1 MTMLGNMVSLVLMCT
16 GSLILIGS
24 TIANSL
30 PTLNFGGFT
39 WAENLCFDGRGNL
52 FVSESSRG
60 ELWRIAL
67 CANQT
72 AYCGEVWLTGLSP
85 QGLAASP
92 DGLFLLAAVKLDD
105 KSYAIS
111 NVSTTNTGEYS
122 IVSRIKHEPNGLAV
136 DWDLNMLYYTGT
148 ADGTMTAINLKTFAQ
163 VDCRVSSAN
172 GAWLDSQN
180 KLLYI
185 GELFSKTVHIFN
197 VTEGGDCASLGVYS
211 ALSELGRGH
220 LLDDITL
227 ESTSNPILHSTI
239 LYGAD
244 YSGKSVRRFS
254 LDGLESSVVAPP
266 PEVEFFEVTSVRRG
280 KGPGFDSGSLY
291 VSEGGGNERNN
302 NRRVIQ
308 ILI

>member
-1 MTMLGNMVSLVLMCT
+1 MLGNMVSFVLLCSS
-16 GSLILIGS
+16 SLIFIGS
-24 TIANSL
+24 TVANSL
-30 PTLNFGGFT
+30 PILNFGGFT

-60 ELWRIAL
+60 ELWRISL
-67 CANQT
+67 CANET
-72 AYCGEVWLTGLSP
+72 EYCGEVWLSGLSP
-85 QGLAASP
+85 QGLAASL
-92 DGLFLLAAVKLDD
+92 DGLFLLVAVKLED
-105 KSYAIS
+105 KSYAIA
-111 NVSTTNTGEYS
+111 NVSTTNSGEYA

-136 DWDLNMLYYTGT
+136 DWDINMLYYTGT
-148 ADGTMTAINLKTFAQ
+148 ADCTMTAINLKTLAQ
-163 VDCRVSSAN
+163 IDCSVPSAN
-172 GAWLDSQN
+172 GAWLDTQK

-185 GELFSKTVHIFN
+185 GELFSKTVHVFN
-197 VTEGGDCASLGVYS
+197 VTEGSDCAILGVFP

-227 ESTSNPILHSTI
+227 ESVSNPVLHSTI

-266 PEVEFFEVTSVRRG
+266 PGVEFFEVTSVRRG

-291 VSEGGGNERNN
+291 VSEGGGKERNN
-302 NRRVIQ
+302 NRRIIQ
-308 ILI
+308 IIT